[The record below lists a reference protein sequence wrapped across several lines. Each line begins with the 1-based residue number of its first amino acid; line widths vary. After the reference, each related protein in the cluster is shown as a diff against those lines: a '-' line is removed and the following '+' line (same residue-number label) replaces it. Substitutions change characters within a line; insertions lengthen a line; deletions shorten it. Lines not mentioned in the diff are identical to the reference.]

1 MAKNIYIF
9 LTCRTLLYWVGFI
22 EIQYQ
27 IHTREMS
34 FIHDSCLDFGADRSL
49 NIYLAN
55 AKNQILGT

>member
-27 IHTREMS
+27 IYTQETS
-34 FIHDSCLDFGADRSL
+34 YIHDSCLDFGVDRTGS
-49 NIYLAN
+49 
-55 AKNQILGT
+55 

>member
-1 MAKNIYIF
+1 MKIVHSENACATGLAY
-9 LTCRTLLYWVGFI
+9 I

-49 NIYLAN
+49 NIYLAYV
-55 AKNQILGT
+55 KNQILGT